1 MQYNFYWLASFTAFE
16 IDVSL
21 GYSFWKIRK
30 ILEIEFI
37 IPFMNISCSKIG
49 RILVGQAV
57 FANTVLVLPLCL
69 IEYVR
74 EDLLSNF
81 LTEPAERLKIWERG
95 QQVKQGLL
103 MEQFVLLIWS
113 KFGGGLGQLCPRPL
127 FPLVSPVLPHISIDS
142 TAAAFLLRTT
152 ITLLTIKCRTLLISY
167 FV

>member
-1 MQYNFYWLASFTAFE
+1 MF
-16 IDVSL
+16 
-21 GYSFWKIRK
+21 
-30 ILEIEFI
+30 
-37 IPFMNISCSKIG
+37 KIG

-74 EDLLSNF
+74 VDLLSNF

-103 MEQFVLLIWS
+103 MEQFVLLIWP

-127 FPLVSPVLPHISIDS
+127 FLSSLVPQVLPHISIDS

-152 ITLLTIKCRTLLISY
+152 ITLLTVKYRTLLVSY
-167 FV
+167 